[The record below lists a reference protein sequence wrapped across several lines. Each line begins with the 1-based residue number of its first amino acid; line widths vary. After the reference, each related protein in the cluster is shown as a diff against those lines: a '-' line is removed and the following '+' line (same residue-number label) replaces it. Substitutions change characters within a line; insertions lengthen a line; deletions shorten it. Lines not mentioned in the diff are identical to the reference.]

1 MSGRIVRT
9 SSFSPI
15 EMSVGVRCGNRC
27 HGPAFGGNHDAGP
40 VLPFL
45 QSLRRPR
52 EQTDRLPLQ
61 RTEGH
66 ATGEGVDP
74 SCSGG
79 HPRLDGVGR
88 QNRKVTERVGHRI
101 TKEEADRD
109 LDRLCA
115 GVIQR
120 QRPAAGAMIEVN
132 GMRCDQ
138 DALCCGGAGE
148 PRDDGDN
155 GEQSA
160 HRQKKVQVSV
170 MVPV

>member
-1 MSGRIVRT
+1 MEMLVESAAAGDSVPPLAEIMMRDQYSPSSNPCGGRASRRT
-9 SSFSPI
+9 
-15 EMSVGVRCGNRC
+15 VCR
-27 HGPAFGGNHDAGP
+27 
-40 VLPFL
+40 
-45 QSLRRPR
+45 
-52 EQTDRLPLQ
+52 
-61 RTEGH
+61 
-66 ATGEGVDP
+66 
-74 SCSGG
+74 CSGPRVMRRG
-79 HPRLDGVGR
+79 KASIHPAAEGMPRLDGVGR

-120 QRPAAGAMIEVN
+120 QRPAAGAMVEVD

-148 PRDDGDN
+148 PRDDGEN